1 MEFTEPQLSR
11 YHMRNRRSFT
21 PLSILFSMFLIL
33 IILGVSIVSFIELGI
48 IAVWGF
54 FTDKLLVKL

>member
-1 MEFTEPQLSR
+1 
-11 YHMRNRRSFT
+11 MRNRRSFT